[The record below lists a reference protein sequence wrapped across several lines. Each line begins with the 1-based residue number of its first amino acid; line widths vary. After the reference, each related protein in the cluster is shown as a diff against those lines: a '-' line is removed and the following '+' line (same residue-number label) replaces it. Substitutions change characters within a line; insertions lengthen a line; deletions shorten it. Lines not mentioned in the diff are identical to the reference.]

1 MYTGVLLT
9 KKAKIYYAIPVL
21 QVNDT
26 SGLEPMAIGLQPEYP
41 RCFSLTASLPLNTEF
56 HLFANI
62 TWVLLTFSHL
72 AQLVVIVTAWH
83 TESISSS
90 ILPTSITPHSSQVP
104 TPQPVVKIETT
115 YFHHTSLCPMLDQL
129 YHCACTT
136 RSWLAHCWI
145 TTRCESQNWQAAGFC
160 VFGTLHFIKFC
171 EHSWLCSL
179 ECFRTSKTDKLC
191 TVIILP

>member
-9 KKAKIYYAIPVL
+9 KEAKIYYAIPVL

-41 RCFSLTASLPLNTEF
+41 RCFSLTASLPLHWISLICKHHMSSASFQSSCSSDSMT
-56 HLFANI
+56 HRK
-62 TWVLLTFSHL
+62 H
-72 AQLVVIVTAWH
+72 
-83 TESISSS
+83 ISSS

-115 YFHHTSLCPMLDQL
+115 YFHHTSLCPMLNQL